1 MFSLTNILLF
11 LNLVTLATYTFMPWK
26 GIAKATWATC
36 ITYWVA
42 FFIAFAILIAILFK
56 LNLII

>member
-26 GIAKATWATC
+26 GIAKGTWATC
-36 ITYWVA
+36 ITYW
-42 FFIAFAILIAILFK
+42 IAFLFAFAFLIAILFK

>member
-26 GIAKATWATC
+26 GIAKGTWFTC
-36 ITYWVA
+36 ITYWISFFLA
-42 FFIAFAILIAILFK
+42 FFILIAILFK

>member
-26 GIAKATWATC
+26 GIAKCTWATC
-36 ITYWVA
+36 ITYWLA
-42 FFIAFAILIAILFK
+42 FFFAFAILIAVLFK
-56 LNLII
+56 LDLII

>member
-26 GIAKATWATC
+26 GIAKGTWATC
-36 ITYWVA
+36 ISYWLA
-42 FFIAFAILIAILFK
+42 FFAAFGILIAILFK
-56 LNLII
+56 LDFII

>member
-26 GIAKATWATC
+26 GIAKGTWATC
-36 ITYWVA
+36 ISYWLA
-42 FFIAFAILIAILFK
+42 FFATFGILIAILFK
-56 LNLII
+56 LDFII

>member
-26 GIAKATWATC
+26 GIAKGTWATC
-36 ITYWVA
+36 ITYWVV
-42 FFIAFAILIAILFK
+42 FFIAFSILIAILFK
-56 LNLII
+56 FDLII

>member
-26 GIAKATWATC
+26 GIAKGTWGTC
-36 ITYWVA
+36 ISYWIS

-56 LNLII
+56 LDFIV

>member
-26 GIAKATWATC
+26 GIAKGTCATC
-36 ITYWVA
+36 ITYW
-42 FFIAFAILIAILFK
+42 FTFLFAFAVLIAILFK
-56 LNLII
+56 LNFIV